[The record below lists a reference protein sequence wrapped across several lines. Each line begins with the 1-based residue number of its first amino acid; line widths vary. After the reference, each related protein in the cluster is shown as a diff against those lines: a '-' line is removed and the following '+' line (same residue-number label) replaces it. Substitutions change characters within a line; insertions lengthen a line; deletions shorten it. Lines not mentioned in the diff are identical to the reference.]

1 MVPAGSAGQ
10 APVPPPGYY
19 QGAARALH
27 LDALTLVQCLHL
39 LALCRH
45 AQVWDALPGDHRLT
59 APDPYD
65 GVRPEPRSLAPLST
79 PPKYSS
85 PPSDAPSPGVPPP
98 TVDRSPSP

>member
-1 MVPAGSAGQ
+1 MVPAGYVDQ

-45 AQVWDALPGDHRLT
+45 AQVWDA
-59 APDPYD
+59 PD
-65 GVRPEPRSLAPLST
+65 GC
-79 PPKYSS
+79 
-85 PPSDAPSPGVPPP
+85 PSA
-98 TVDRSPSP
+98 DRS